1 MKVVPKVW
9 YLVGIDLL
17 EAPTTSQSGNRYLLT
32 QTDYF
37 TKYVEA
43 VALSDKNADSVARGL
58 YSTYCRHGAPVH
70 IISDQGREFVNQVI
84 VHCLVTVY
92 CSIKNCILKPL
103 VAFCLVAKS
112 TSVFEWC
119 LTVREGKAN

>member
-1 MKVVPKVW
+1 MKARDVLHPVKVVPKVW
-9 YLVGIDLL
+9 YLVGSDLL
-17 EAPTTSQSGNRYLLT
+17 EAPTTSQDGNRYLLT

-43 VALSDKNADSVARGL
+43 TPLPHKSADEVAKGL

-84 VHCLVTVY
+84 QTIQLQ
-92 CSIKNCILKPL
+92 
-103 VAFCLVAKS
+103 
-112 TSVFEWC
+112 
-119 LTVREGKAN
+119 